1 MAWREQSQR
10 WRDPDLGQVGGRPGS
25 VGDGPQD
32 FDTGP
37 GGVTPQGVTAASTI
51 TAPESAF
58 GTLADARRVWGVGA
72 IFADHHRLR
81 ALHREL
87 WPRIR
92 RDDRLVYLG
101 NMIGRGP
108 AILETIDQLLQFRI
122 AFLAR
127 PHADPEHLVYLRG
140 AQEEMWQKLLQ
151 LQFAP
156 DPPQVMRYLLA
167 NGVSPTIRCYG
178 GEPERA
184 MMIAREGAVSL
195 TRWTNLLRMAV
206 RSRPGHEPFFAAL
219 KRAAYTREDGLL
231 FVSAGLDPDRPLRM
245 QKDRFWW
252 DAEGFSRLE
261 GPYERFS
268 RVVRGHDP
276 SQGGVDHNAHH
287 TTLDGGCG
295 HDGTL
300 VAACFAPDG
309 TILDVI
315 EI

>member
-1 MAWREQSQR
+1 MTSRGQSRHWREL
-10 WRDPDLGQVGGRPGS
+10 DLGGVPGPHA
-25 VGDGPQD
+25 GDA
-32 FDTGP
+32 P
-37 GGVTPQGVTAASTI
+37 GLDDVREAPATSGITVASSF
-51 TAPESAF
+51 TAPETAF
-58 GTLADARRVWGVGA
+58 GLLTGAERVWAVGA
-72 IFADHHRLR
+72 VFADVHRLH
-81 ALHREL
+81 ALHRAL

-92 RDDRLVYLG
+92 RNDRLVYLG
-101 NMIGRGP
+101 NMIGRGA
-108 AILETIDQLLQFRI
+108 AILETIDQLLEFRI

-156 DPPQVMRYLLA
+156 DPPEVMRYLLA
-167 NGVSPTIRCYG
+167 NGVAPTIRSYG
-178 GEPERA
+178 GDPERA
-184 MMIAREGAVSL
+184 MMVAREGAVSL

-219 KRAAYTREDGLL
+219 KRAAYTGENGVL
-231 FVSAGLDPDRPLRM
+231 FVSAGLDPARPLRL

-252 DAEGFSRLE
+252 EADGFARLE
-261 GPYERFS
+261 GPYQGFA

-276 SQGGVDHNAHH
+276 AHGGIHHNEWC

-295 HDGTL
+295 YDGTL

-309 TILDVI
+309 AILDVI
-315 EI
+315 EV

>member
-1 MAWREQSQR
+1 MTWRGQSR
-10 WRDPDLGQVGGRPGS
+10 HLKEPDLGQGRAD
-25 VGDGPQD
+25 GDAPLD
-32 FDTGP
+32 FGASRRAM
-37 GGVTPQGVTAASTI
+37 QASGVTAASSI
-51 TAPESAF
+51 TAPDTAF
-58 GTLADARRVWGVGA
+58 AELTDAKQVWAVA
-72 IFADHHRLR
+72 SVFADHHRLL
-81 ALHREL
+81 ALHRAM
-87 WPRIR
+87 WPKFK
-92 RDDRLVYLG
+92 RDDRLIYLG
-101 NMIGRGP
+101 NMIGHG
-108 AILETIDQLLQFRI
+108 AAVLETIDQLLQFRI

-127 PHADPEHLVYLRG
+127 PHTDPEHLVYLRG

-167 NGVSPTIRCYG
+167 NGVVPTIRSYG

-219 KRAAYTREDGLL
+219 KRAAYTSEEGLL
-231 FVSAGLDPDRPLRM
+231 FVSSGLDPDRPLRL

-252 DAEGFSRLE
+252 DADGFMRLE
-261 GPYERFS
+261 GPYQSFA
-268 RVVRGHDP
+268 RVIRGHDP
-276 SQGGVDHNAHH
+276 AQGGIDHNAFH

-309 TILDVI
+309 SILDVI
-315 EI
+315 EV